1 LLWIFSRDSNIIRVE
16 LLKVGGVW
24 VRRGSMR
31 KNKRG
36 VFPIRIIIPLVFL
49 VVGVGVAYALL
60 SWDRNPEPRPE
71 PVIIR
76 PEPLSPVIDQEY
88 DNPIQ
93 AGPVISEDISIMTVE
108 PISSSSAA
116 ADQFSNPSGRV
127 AGYKVNS
134 AALKRTVDKYGKERV
149 NQCSGEI
156 TVRTDD
162 TPLNVRSGPSTAN
175 PVIAKAA
182 KNSKQSVL
190 LWAPD
195 EKTQSGRWFL
205 LVDAQKKT
213 VKGWV
218 SGEYCDVTG
227 VVFP

>member
-1 LLWIFSRDSNIIRVE
+1 ME

-24 VRRGSMR
+24 VKRGSIHRNR
-31 KNKRG
+31 KS
-36 VFPIRIIIPLVFL
+36 VFPIRIIIPLIFL
-49 VVGVGVAYALL
+49 IVGVGVAYALL
-60 SWDRNPEPRPE
+60 SWDRTPEPRPE
-71 PVIIR
+71 PIIIR
-76 PEPLSPVIDQEY
+76 PEPLSVVDSGY
-88 DNPIQ
+88 GDLIQ
-93 AGPVISEDISIMTVE
+93 AGPIVSEDISIVTVE
-108 PISSSSAA
+108 PISPPPAT
-116 ADQFSNPSGRV
+116 DQFSNPSGRV

-134 AALKRTVDKYGKERV
+134 AVLKKTVDKYGGARV
-149 NQCSGEI
+149 NHCAGEI

-182 KNSKQSVL
+182 KGSKQSVL
-190 LWAPD
+190 LWALD

-218 SGEYCDVTG
+218 SGEYCDAAG

>member
-1 LLWIFSRDSNIIRVE
+1 MVE
-16 LLKVGGVW
+16 LLKAGGVR
-24 VRRGSMR
+24 VKRGSIHR
-31 KNKRG
+31 NKRG
-36 VFPIRIIIPLVFL
+36 VFPIRIIIPLIFL
-49 VVGVGVAYALL
+49 IVGVGVAYALL
-60 SWDRNPEPRPE
+60 SWDRTPEPRPE
-71 PVIIR
+71 PIIIR
-76 PEPLSPVIDQEY
+76 PEPLSVVDQGY
-88 DNPIQ
+88 DALIQ
-93 AGPVISEDISIMTVE
+93 AGPVLSEDISIAAVE
-108 PISSSSAA
+108 PISLPPAT
-116 ADQFSNPSGRV
+116 DQFSNPTRRV
-127 AGYKVNS
+127 AEYKVNS
-134 AALKRTVDKYGKERV
+134 SALKKTVDKYGKDRA
-149 NQCSGEI
+149 NQCAGEI

-218 SGEYCDVTG
+218 SGEYCDAAG